1 MKKKEVGKIRELLGD
16 GLLVDLEDMDGH
28 AGGGGELL
36 VADMALEVLGLL
48 VLNKN
53 LLVLELPLA
62 VVAENLRCSLLLP
75 HSLSSLSLSL
85 SFSLS

>member
-1 MKKKEVGKIRELLGD
+1 MKKKEMGKRRELLGD

-28 AGGGGELL
+28 AGCGGELL

-62 VVAENLRCSLLLP
+62 VVAENLRCSLLLLP
-75 HSLSSLSLSL
+75 HSLSLSRVSRDL
-85 SFSLS
+85 